1 MKNSIYLN
9 RWKQSLVIPLVA
21 AFVLVNHFI
30 VETLACSSQR
40 GNYIIASFVLC
51 PLIVNVFVRKRRMF
65 YGALVNGLYM
75 VVSYA
80 DYATKHDLSINL
92 HELPVVF
99 VALAFGLL
107 IAVSIGGFIKR
118 ILR

>member
-9 RWKQSLVIPLVA
+9 QWKQSLVIPLVA
-21 AFVLVNHFI
+21 AFVLAVHFI
-30 VETLACSSQR
+30 VEAFAYNGQR
-40 GNYIIASFVLC
+40 GGYIIASFVLC

-75 VVSYA
+75 AVSYA
-80 DYATKHDLSINL
+80 DYATQHDLSINL
-92 HELPVVF
+92 RELPVVLI
-99 VALAFGLL
+99 AMAFGVL